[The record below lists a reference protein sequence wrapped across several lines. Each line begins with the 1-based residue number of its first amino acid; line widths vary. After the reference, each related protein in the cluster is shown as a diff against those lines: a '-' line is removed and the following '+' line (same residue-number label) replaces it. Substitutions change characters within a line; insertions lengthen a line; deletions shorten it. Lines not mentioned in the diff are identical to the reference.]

1 MKNMSAILS
10 TLKRELE
17 FLDQGGYEVP
27 VEPDSP
33 CSAWKQRAWRRPLI
47 FEESP
52 SCPKKKYCACDPD
65 VNCALMSLV
74 PIEHLQ
80 ETVPCRYIPLNQDGE
95 TLESLYRTGTNE
107 EINSV
112 LRQWLVK
119 TIAEL
124 EARLKTNNAVC
135 ERCA

>member
-1 MKNMSAILS
+1 MKNTSAILS

-17 FLDQGGYEVP
+17 FLNQGGYEVADEFRQP
-27 VEPDSP
+27 LFCMEAP
-33 CSAWKQRAWRRPLI
+33 AAWRKPLI

-65 VNCALMSLV
+65 GNCALMSLV
-74 PIEHLQ
+74 PVEHLH

-95 TLESLYRTGTNE
+95 TVDSLYRTGTNE
-107 EINSV
+107 EINSA

-119 TIAEL
+119 TIAEF
-124 EARLKTNNAVC
+124 EAPVKTDDAVC
-135 ERCA
+135 KK